1 MACAAKAQKAS
12 LVRFVRAAGGAVS
25 LDAGGRAAG
34 RGAYVCASAT
44 CFETARRRRALDRAL
59 RTRIDEAS
67 WARLGQEFDK
77 LCAEHSDVHKG

>member
-1 MACAAKAQKAS
+1 MACATKAEKES

-25 LDAGGRAAG
+25 LDAGGHAAG
-34 RGAYVCASAT
+34 RGAYVCAKAQ

-67 WARLGQEFDK
+67 WTRLGQEFDT
-77 LCAEHSDVHKG
+77 LCAQHSDVRKG